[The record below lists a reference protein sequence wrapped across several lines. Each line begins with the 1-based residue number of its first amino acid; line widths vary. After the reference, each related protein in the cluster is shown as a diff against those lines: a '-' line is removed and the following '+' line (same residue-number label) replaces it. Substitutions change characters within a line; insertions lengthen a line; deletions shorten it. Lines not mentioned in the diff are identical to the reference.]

1 MWRPIR
7 LIRDAI
13 QKAEISANEELDDTG
28 VVSILSKLKKQRL
41 DSIEAYEKG
50 GRDDLV
56 EREKKEIEII
66 SEYMPRALD
75 EKEIADLVAHA
86 IEEALGSGMN
96 LQERSSMGDVM
107 KALKGKYEGR
117 ASGKDVSAQVKKQ
130 LRELQEKSGS

>member
-86 IEEALGSGMN
+86 IEEALGSGLN
-96 LQERSSMGDVM
+96 LQERSCMGDVM